1 MTTQPQ
7 TNGTVNKAAL
17 PMVAL
22 TLPIILENTFRILVS
37 SVDTLMLST
46 WSQKAVAAAGMM
58 GQYIFF
64 IQILFNVICIGTS
77 IVLSQYL
84 GAKREAEARHV
95 TQASAVMVAISAVVI
110 CALVLLG
117 GKALLAQYSIETEVR
132 DFAWQYLAI
141 FGGVGTL
148 FMSFS
153 MLQGTILRAYGY
165 TKDAMYISM
174 IANVINVI
182 GNAISLYGP
191 FGLPILGIAGVAA
204 SSAFSQ
210 LAACVMLALRIR
222 IRPDVHFPLS
232 GWRAI
237 PKNIYKVILKIGIP
251 TAGENMAYN
260 TAQIVI
266 MAMVSTF
273 GTWAMSAMIYTQTLA
288 RFVFVAA
295 MSIGTAVQIKT
306 GYFVGA
312 RQPEAAYKRLYK
324 YQAVATALSVILII
338 ALNLVKV
345 PVIALFTK
353 VPEIAAMTYTLLF
366 YSIYIEF
373 GRSLNLVTIS
383 ALKGAGDVKFPVLF
397 GVCSMWGIMVLG
409 SYLLGLRAGWGLVGI
424 WLSIGTDETIRGAS
438 MLLRWKSKRWMTKA
452 LV

>member
-1 MTTQPQ
+1 MTTQSQ
-7 TNGTVNKAAL
+7 TKGTVNKAAL

-58 GQYIFF
+58 GQYVFF

-84 GAKREAEARHV
+84 GAKREADARHV
-95 TQASAVMVAISAVVI
+95 TQASAIMVAISAVVI

-117 GKALLAQYSIETEVR
+117 GKALLAQYSIEEEVR
-132 DFAWQYLAI
+132 TYAWQYLAI
-141 FGGVGTL
+141 FGGIGTL

-174 IANVINVI
+174 IANVVNVI
-182 GNAISLYGP
+182 GNAVSLYGP
-191 FGLPILGIAGVAA
+191 FGLPVLGIAGVAA

-210 LAACVMLALRIR
+210 LAACVLLAMRIK

-232 GWRAI
+232 GWKAI
-237 PKNIYKVILKIGIP
+237 PKGIYKVILKIGVP

-266 MAMVSTF
+266 MAMVSTL

-306 GYFVGA
+306 GYYVGA
-312 RQPEAAYKRLYK
+312 RQPEAAYKRLYR
-324 YQAVATALSVILII
+324 YQAVATVLSVTFIL

-345 PVIALFTK
+345 PVIGLFTK

-397 GVCSMWGIMVLG
+397 GVCTMWGIMVLG
-409 SYLLGLRAGWGLVGI
+409 SYLLGIRAGWGLVGI
-424 WLSIGTDETIRGAS
+424 WLSIGTDETLRGAA